1 MNDVTPPVASLV
13 TRKVAA
19 GRPTLVVR
27 IHDPQPTP
35 GSESGVD
42 PTSIVLAYRN
52 VLLAASAYDS
62 TSGLA
67 VFGMPAQAPPIPA
80 KAIPATIVA
89 SDFQESKNI
98 LTPGGSI
105 LPNTSFRRVT
115 IRGTAGAAATWIY
128 PRKNACLGPE
138 ARLIVAASS
147 IGKVTGV
154 RFAYDGHPIVTATQ
168 ANAGLYAA
176 TWLTSR
182 SPLGRH
188 TLTAAVLGESGR
200 QATIKRVA
208 RVCSRK
214 N

>member
-27 IHDPQPTP
+27 IHDPQPKP

-42 PTSIVLAYRN
+42 PTSIVLAYRG

-80 KAIPATIVA
+80 KAIPAIIVA

-105 LPNTSFRRVT
+105 LPNTTFRRVT
-115 IRGTAGAAATWIY
+115 SAARRRSGDVDLPAQD
-128 PRKNACLGPE
+128 ACLGRRRRSSSPP
-138 ARLIVAASS
+138 ARS
-147 IGKVTGV
+147 
-154 RFAYDGHPIVTATQ
+154 
-168 ANAGLYAA
+168 
-176 TWLTSR
+176 
-182 SPLGRH
+182 
-188 TLTAAVLGESGR
+188 
-200 QATIKRVA
+200 A
-208 RVCSRK
+208 R
-214 N
+214 